1 MIIGLIGFG
10 KVSQNL
16 VKLIQSPDIKFITS
30 AENRS
35 SQTLDN
41 ISKAD
46 ITLTDTFRQVAIE
59 SDILISANSPK
70 SAVDVSQKY
79 GKYCSGIYLDLNN
92 VSPETTLD
100 INSNVSDLVDGA
112 IIGKIDSENPTLY
125 VSGKHAN
132 DLLFLNDFLDVN
144 VVSDRAGDVS
154 RLKMLRSAYTK
165 TLSVLLIESFEI
177 AKSNNLEDEFFEML
191 TLTEGDEF
199 KEKSLSRITNTLKS
213 SKRKSEELDEIIG
226 CFSDDDLTMVKAALD
241 KLNRL

>member
-226 CFSDDDLTMVKAALD
+226 CFSDEDLTMVKAALD